1 MNGNGSAKGT
11 GAPARVAVDI
21 WSDVMCP
28 WCAIGYSQFARALK
42 ELEGE
47 IDVEVRWMPFE
58 LNPDMPPEGKSMAQH
73 LAENY
78 NRSPAERE
86 EMRAHLNE
94 AAERAGFS
102 MAYDGEGP
110 PPEQMMWN
118 TFDAHKLLRWALAS
132 QGMEAQ
138 TALKLALFRA
148 HFQQRR
154 RIGKR
159 SVLLDIAENLG
170 FDRQAAEAALD
181 DEALAIAVRVEEE
194 RARESD
200 IDGVPAFV
208 INARYLVPGAQDAEV
223 YRETL
228 RKVVELERQSE
239 G

>member
-154 RIGKR
+154 RIGKLAAIGLH
-159 SVLLDIAENLG
+159 LLIAEFGQALE
-170 FDRQAAEAALD
+170 DRFERRK
-181 DEALAIAVRVEEE
+181 IPRAV
-194 RARESD
+194 
-200 IDGVPAFV
+200 
-208 INARYLVPGAQDAEV
+208 
-223 YRETL
+223 
-228 RKVVELERQSE
+228 KLERKI
-239 G
+239 GHIDYLTRMLLAPAAA